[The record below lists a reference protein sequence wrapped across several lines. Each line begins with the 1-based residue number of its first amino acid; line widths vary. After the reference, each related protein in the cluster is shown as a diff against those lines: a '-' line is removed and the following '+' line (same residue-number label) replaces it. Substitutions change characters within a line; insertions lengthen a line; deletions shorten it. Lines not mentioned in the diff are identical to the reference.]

1 MSELPRIE
9 TVLFLQSVDFFSACT
24 AEQILRISAIVHQRQ
39 LAAGEKVYDPG
50 EPAGELYC
58 VVEGAV
64 GNGNGN
70 GDGAWRAVPGETFG
84 VLEILS
90 GRLRSHAAVAEED
103 SLVLEITAEDF
114 FDLLSHNIEIVKA
127 LFRRIIEQREERG
140 DEEMT

>member
-24 AEQILRISAIVHQRQ
+24 AEQILRISAIVHQRR
-39 LAAGEKVYDPG
+39 LTTGEKVYGPG
-50 EPAGELYC
+50 EQAAELFC

-64 GNGNGN
+64 GTGN
-70 GDGAWRAVPGETFG
+70 GDGSRSVGPGETFG

-90 GRLRSHAAVAEED
+90 GRLRSQAAVAEED
-103 SLVLEITAEDF
+103 SLVLEISAEDF

-127 LFRRIIEQREERG
+127 LFRRIIEQREEQGGKGR
-140 DEEMT
+140 

>member
-9 TVLFLQSVDFFSACT
+9 TVLFLQGVDFFSACT
-24 AEQILRISAIVHQRQ
+24 AEQILRISAIVHQRR
-39 LAAGEKVYDPG
+39 LKTGEKVYAAG
-50 EPAGELYC
+50 EQADELYC

-64 GNGNGN
+64 NTVNGGQSHRS
-70 GDGAWRAVPGETFG
+70 GPGETFG

-90 GRLRSHAAVAEED
+90 GRLRSQAAVAEED

-127 LFRRIIEQREERG
+127 LFRRILEQHGELG
-140 DEEMT
+140 DQEA

>member
-24 AEQILRISAIVHQRQ
+24 AEQILRISAIVHQRR
-39 LAAGEKVYDPG
+39 LATGEKVYGPG
-50 EPAGELYC
+50 EQAAELFC

-64 GNGNGN
+64 ETGN
-70 GDGAWRAVPGETFG
+70 GDSNGSRRAGPGETFG

-127 LFRRIIEQREERG
+127 LFRRIIEQREEQG
-140 DEEMT
+140 GEGT

>member
-1 MSELPRIE
+1 MMSELPRIE

-39 LAAGEKVYDPG
+39 LATGEQIYSAGE
-50 EPAGELYC
+50 EAGELYC

-64 GNGNGN
+64 GTGNG
-70 GDGAWRAVPGETFG
+70 ARSRRAGPGETFG
-84 VLEILS
+84 VVEILS

-127 LFRRIIEQREERG
+127 LFRRILEQRYERSGEEA
-140 DEEMT
+140 